1 MQTTIRIFFYTLLT
15 LVVFTSCS
23 KNETTGH
30 EPSVN
35 PEKVPE
41 NLRSLI
47 PMATKWGIGDDGIR
61 DEREKK
67 ATKKEK
73 AELKQ
78 AINGKEK
85 LIDDWL
91 NSFTKGKMS
100 DEAGIFMYMTLA
112 MEEMGDS

>member
-78 AINGKEK
+78 GRIQNVSEYVEGRDC
-85 LIDDWL
+85 LFGL
-91 NSFTKGKMS
+91 M
-100 DEAGIFMYMTLA
+100 
-112 MEEMGDS
+112 